1 MGEMQ
6 LPTLEYDQDT
16 GVKLRSGEKCCGI
29 FNDHESDN
37 VLFLILRTKP
47 RLAECLLP
55 LAANL
60 V

>member
-1 MGEMQ
+1 MQ

-16 GVKLRSGEKCCGI
+16 GVKPQSGEKRCGI
-29 FNDHESDN
+29 FNDRESDN

-47 RLAECLLP
+47 LLAEWLLP
-55 LAANL
+55 LAVTL